1 LVAEPSRHSGVARQ
15 DRRLHFL
22 PRGTSSD
29 AALLLAARGVRAFG
43 DGFVSV
49 LLPLHLTTLGF
60 SAVRIGVLTTA
71 TLLGSAALTLL
82 VGQFAGRWKRADL
95 LIRASAIM
103 IATGLG
109 FALLDG
115 FWPLMLVAFV
125 GTLNPSSGDVSIFL
139 PTEQSLLPQTAP
151 DASRTALFAR
161 YTLIGSLVG
170 AFGAL
175 SAGLP
180 EAFERWF
187 GISFDRAMDSM
198 FLVYAGLGVATML
211 LYYRLSPR
219 IEPPEAHRSSRLGPS
234 KGAVYRLAALFSVD
248 SFASGFTLQSVL
260 ALWLFLKFDLSVS
273 TAGTIFFWSGLLS
286 AFSQL
291 FAPILAKRIGLIN
304 TMVFTHLP
312 ANVFLILTP
321 FMPNLDLAIA
331 CLLIRSALA
340 QMDVPA
346 RTSYVMAVVT
356 PAERPAAA
364 SITAVPKSLATA
376 ISPLIA
382 GSLLSTTA
390 FGWPLIISGS
400 LKISYDL
407 ILLKLFR
414 NERPPEEQL
423 VFEERDSNAV
433 AAPQGAAPAPPL
445 QGRRGGGG

>member
-1 LVAEPSRHSGVARQ
+1 MLS
-15 DRRLHFL
+15 
-22 PRGTSSD
+22 
-29 AALLLAARGVRAFG
+29 ARGLRAFG

-49 LLPLHLTTLGF
+49 LLPLHLASLGF
-60 SAVRIGVLTTA
+60 SVLQIGIITTA

-103 IATGLG
+103 ITTGIG

-115 FWPLMLVAFV
+115 FWPLLLVAFV

-139 PTEQSLLPQTAP
+139 PTEQTLLPQTV
-151 DASRTALFAR
+151 DASHRTALFAR

-175 SAGLP
+175 AAGFPDALD
-180 EAFERWF
+180 RWF
-187 GISFDRAMDSM
+187 AISLDQAVSAM
-198 FLVYAGLGVATML
+198 FLLYAALGVVSIL
-211 LYYRLSPR
+211 LYRHLSPR
-219 IEPPEAHRSSRLGPS
+219 IEPPEEHRSSKLGPS
-234 KGAVYRLAALFSVD
+234 KHAVYRLAALFSVD

-260 ALWLFLKFDLSVS
+260 ALWLFMKFDLSVS
-273 TAGTIFFWSGLLS
+273 TAGSIFFWSGLLS

-312 ANVFLILTP
+312 ANVFLIMTP
-321 FMPNLDLAIA
+321 FMPTLELAIA

-356 PAERPAAA
+356 PPERPAAA

-400 LKISYDL
+400 LKICYDL
-407 ILLKLFR
+407 TLFKLFR
-414 NERPPEEQL
+414 DEHPPEEQ
-423 VFEERDSNAV
+423 VVSVVPSGAV
-433 AAPQGAAPAPPL
+433 ANGDRQAAAPGAPRPAH
-445 QGRRGGGG
+445 RGGED